1 MNNGLKRK
9 GQEYDEKFDPEMGYF
24 LGSFNSIIKISNE
37 STSRFNNCGSTS
49 ELKSLLNNEFE
60 NAKTELIE
68 TLSNTYLKIDKLNLL
83 SEIANEIKSIK
94 RLLVNYPIDESYS
107 QEDSICLNEAVE
119 KMNDFIDS
127 QMQVLGST
135 NQNDYPIPYYMIPD
149 KEASSIEKPL
159 NYFEYL
165 FSRNGIEHLRNNFIQ
180 YYSSDDYADST
191 YNIETETVTHNHYD
205 IETGEWSETYSD
217 FDIVFFEQLV
227 LEYYISRKLIDN
239 YVDEQKEETVIV
251 FFIKRTLDKLNLLLS
266 KIADEPE
273 TIKYKESRKPI
284 EALISH
290 IHNYHS
296 LYVPQEMIPK
306 VIVHEEMKS
315 NLEQHPT
322 KKMHSFKWK
331 SEANLCHIIYL
342 WDKLKENGFI
352 NTNTELTVFQ
362 KAFDGSILE
371 APLQIEWIALGKNN
385 SSNKISLLY
394 LINSLIDAKLV
405 IDDLTNVNYLNT
417 IEQIF
422 CDSNKQQFKNLQ
434 VSNSSDLKKP
444 TKTKQKKEIAAIIYE
459 LKQLVGSK

>member
-1 MNNGLKRK
+1 MIKGGGRK
-9 GQEYDEKFDPEMGYF
+9 GQEYDKKFDPEMGYF
-24 LGSFNSIIKISNE
+24 LGSFSSIIKISNE
-37 STSRFNNCGSTS
+37 STSRFNNSGSS
-49 ELKSLLNNEFE
+49 NELKSLLNNEFE

-94 RLLVNYPIDESYS
+94 RLMENYNK
-107 QEDSICLNEAVE
+107 EDYICFYEVLE
-119 KMNDFIDS
+119 KMNDYIDG

-135 NQNDYPIPYYMIPD
+135 NQSDYPIPYYMIPD

-191 YNIETETVTHNHYD
+191 YNVETETVTHNHYD
-205 IETGEWSETYSD
+205 IETGEWSETHSD
-217 FDIVFFEQLV
+217 FDGVFSQQLEP
-227 LEYYISRKLIDN
+227 EYYISRKLIDN
-239 YVDEQKEETVIV
+239 YVDEQKKETVIV

-266 KIADEPE
+266 KIADKPE

-284 EALISH
+284 EALIRH

-315 NLEQHPT
+315 NLEQHTT

-331 SEANLCHIIYL
+331 SEANLYQVIYL

-352 NTNTELTVFQ
+352 NTNTEMTVFQ

-434 VSNSSDLKKP
+434 VSNSSDLKNP
-444 TKTKQKKEIAAIIYE
+444 TKTKQKKEIAAIIYD
-459 LKQLVGSK
+459 LKQLVGSN